1 MPMPCC
7 PKKVGS
13 QLTKPKISVVTVIS
27 TTQPTI
33 SRGSKAGLNSEAK
46 VQSGV
51 GTAAT
56 GGGKGLPPETSRSIA
71 FISASASA
79 ALPLL
84 SSQRGLSGNFLRR
97 YQTISAPTP
106 AIANIGR
113 QPKSGMTSV
122 LMIDVAGKPA
132 TTMKAIKAIQ
142 RPPEARGTTSAIV
155 EYPTTIS
162 APTPH

>member
-1 MPMPCC
+1 MPIPCC

-13 QLTKPKISVVTVIS
+13 QLTKPKISVLTVIS

-46 VQSGV
+46 VHSGV

-71 FISASASA
+71 CISASAA
-79 ALPLL
+79 AVLPLL

-97 YQTISAPTP
+97 YQTIRAPTP

-113 QPKSGMTSV
+113 QPNSGMTSV
-122 LMIDVAGKPA
+122 LMIEVAGKTA
-132 TTMKAIKAIQ
+132 TTMKSMNAIKRQ
-142 RPPEARGTTSAIV
+142 REAGGTNSV
-155 EYPTTIS
+155 MME
-162 APTPH
+162 

>member
-1 MPMPCC
+1 MPIPCC

-13 QLTKPKISVVTVIS
+13 QLTKPKISVLTVIS
-27 TTQPTI
+27 TTQPTT

-51 GTAAT
+51 GTAAAG
-56 GGGKGLPPETSRSIA
+56 GGGKGPPPETSRSIA
-71 FISASASA
+71 CISASASA
-79 ALPLL
+79 GLPLL

-97 YQTISAPTP
+97 YQTIRAPTP

-113 QPKSGMTSV
+113 QPKSGMISV

-132 TTMKAIKAIQ
+132 TTMKAMKAIQ
-142 RPPEARGTTSAIV
+142 RPREAGGTNSV
-155 EYPTTIS
+155 L
-162 APTPH
+162 